1 MEYQTWIRE
10 SVARLVCIFC
20 ISRAVIWRTLGRDK
34 LIQIMQEFVF
44 HVLREFDTCSR
55 QKWAQS
61 SLMQTRESRFV
72 KKFQQLRHW
81 QISVHR
87 ISDYSI
93 FKPQHTKP
101 SLLQSYCRLSGKLRQ
116 ISLFL
121 RRYAFMPWSK
131 LPARWKQKNGKR
143 KHKWLSMRSKVGK
156 SFIPRTNISSINDQ
170 MTILIFKCELISI
183 WSVM

>member
-1 MEYQTWIRE
+1 M
-10 SVARLVCIFC
+10 
-20 ISRAVIWRTLGRDK
+20 
-34 LIQIMQEFVF
+34 QIMQEFVF

-61 SLMQTRESRFV
+61 SLMQTNESWFV

-143 KHKWLSMRSKVGK
+143 KHKCK
-156 SFIPRTNISSINDQ
+156 SFIHRTNIALINDQ
-170 MTILIFKCELISI
+170 MTILIFKCELIYI